1 MCEAQWVDREPEPCS
16 GENREVRTGD
26 RELGNSSEDFC
37 CKGKRN
43 TRKQDRERT
52 LFLIREVAVSLNPG
66 NHATGESGEGREGCG
81 GVMSKNQEKQWGL
94 MGK

>member
-1 MCEAQWVDREPEPCS
+1 MCEAQGEDREPEPCS
-16 GENREVRTGD
+16 GENREVRIGD

-52 LFLIREVAVSLNPG
+52 LVLIRKVAVSYWKPCYWREWG
-66 NHATGESGEGREGCG
+66 GEGG
-81 GVMSKNQEKQWGL
+81 M
-94 MGK
+94 